1 MNTVGKPV
9 IIPGLPE
16 LASLVGNMA
25 AQWEA
30 HAQQA
35 MQMETEGEAKEEAAA
50 ADDAIAGVA
59 DSVQAEA
66 PVNDV
71 NSANEAAQ
79 PTATKTDVV
88 GISRAV
94 EADEGAAV
102 DVNADAAMPDMI
114 GDRKASQRVAGVT
127 SASDEAVTADAVEA
141 QRQKKQK
148 AAAKDY

>member
-1 MNTVGKPV
+1 
-9 IIPGLPE
+9 
-16 LASLVGNMA
+16 MA

-59 DSVQAEA
+59 DGVQAEA
-66 PVNDV
+66 PVLNGV

-79 PTATKTDVV
+79 PMATKTDVV
-88 GISRAV
+88 GMSRAV

-141 QRQKKQK
+141 QRQKRQK
-148 AAAKDY
+148 AAAKD